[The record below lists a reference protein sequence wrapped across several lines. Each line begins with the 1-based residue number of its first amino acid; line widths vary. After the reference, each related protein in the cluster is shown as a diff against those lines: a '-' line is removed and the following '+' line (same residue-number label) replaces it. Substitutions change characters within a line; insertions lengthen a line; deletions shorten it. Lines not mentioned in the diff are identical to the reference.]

1 MLHEA
6 YLGLGSN
13 LGDRHANIA
22 AGLDYLREFASE
34 LDISS
39 FYETS
44 PQGFREQPPFINI
57 ACRMWTR
64 LSPLEL
70 LSRALE
76 AEARAGRV
84 RTIRDGPRTLD
95 VDILLYGRDV
105 LTVPGLSIPH
115 PRMAERAF
123 VLVPLAEIAAGALHP
138 VLMET
143 VGSLLKRIDA
153 GGVTRLHSEV

>member
-13 LGDRHANIA
+13 LGGRHANIA
-22 AGLDYLREFASE
+22 AGLDYLRGFSSG
-34 LDISS
+34 LDVSS
-39 FYETS
+39 LYETS
-44 PQGFREQPPFINI
+44 PQGFVEQPTFLNI

-64 LSPLEL
+64 LSPFEL
-70 LSRALE
+70 LSRAME

-95 VDILLYGRDV
+95 VDILLYDRDV

-123 VLVPLAEIAAGALHP
+123 VLVPLAEIAADALHP
-138 VLMET
+138 ALMQT
-143 VGSLLKRIDA
+143 IGSLLKRVDT
-153 GGVTRLHSEV
+153 GGVTRLPSEV